1 MEIEV
6 EQGAIFVE
14 RVSVLLR
21 TQDAVFLSI
30 STRAKRAEVLSAHAD
45 GDDCDDGEE
54 DLVATVLLMAGDETT
69 GGEATSTPTAIRV
82 LNPFSER
89 SNIDRS
95 CPIVKRSSCR
105 VFTSGGRYTVE
116 AVIVRAPWG
125 AIEDGAEDWYADVP
139 ESSGD
144 VPESSG
150 EGAAGDSEVSP
161 PEGAQPI
168 PYAYI
173 SGCLYEKCPKR
184 ADPEMLIVQIPLE
197 VARQMAACCTLCGTI
212 RTVDSM
218 PVLGELCPD
227 GVSRWGWGGKA

>member
-45 GDDCDDGEE
+45 GDGDGEEE
-54 DLVATVLLMAGDETT
+54 DLVATVLLTAGDETT
-69 GGEATSTPTAIRV
+69 GGEATSTPTSIRV
-82 LNPFSER
+82 RNPFSER

-95 CPIVKRSSCR
+95 CTVVKRSSCR

-125 AIEDGAEDWYADVP
+125 AIEDGAQDWYADAP
-139 ESSGD
+139 DGPGESSVDAEVVEGEAAS
-144 VPESSG
+144 PE
-150 EGAAGDSEVSP
+150 APSEPS
-161 PEGAQPI
+161 E
-168 PYAYI
+168 PYVHLIY
-173 SGCLYEKCPKR
+173 GCLYDKCHKR
-184 ADPEMLIVQIPLE
+184 ADPEMLVTQIPLE
-197 VARQMAACCTLCGTI
+197 VARQMAVRCALCDTI
-212 RTVDSM
+212 RTVDTV

-227 GVSRWGWGGKA
+227 GVSRWGWGGK